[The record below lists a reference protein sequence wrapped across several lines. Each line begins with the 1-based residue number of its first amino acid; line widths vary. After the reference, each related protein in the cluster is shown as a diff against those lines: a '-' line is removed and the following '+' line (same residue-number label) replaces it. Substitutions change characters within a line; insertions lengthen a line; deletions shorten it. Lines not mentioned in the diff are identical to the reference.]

1 MRAPAMPP
9 AAPMSVD
16 IRTLDSTEP
25 APHARVRSPAG
36 MVWARFRENRAAMV
50 ALAFLVV
57 LAALAIAAPVVAD
70 LVGHGPNDLYRTTMV
85 DIYGLP
91 KGPNSSFW
99 FGADSAGRDLFVRVI
114 YGARV
119 SLMVGVV
126 ATAIAVVIGVV
137 LGLIA
142 GYRGGAID
150 TLFSR
155 LSDVVLAM
163 PLLLF
168 AIGISSACAT
178 SPQGCVNGTL
188 TPGVNLVI
196 VIIAIFSWPAMFR
209 IVRATT
215 LSVRES
221 TFIEA
226 SRAIGMRERNIMFRE
241 VLPNLLSP
249 VVVYAALLIPQSI
262 LFEAYLSFLGLGVPD
277 STPSWGGML
286 DQASQLF
293 TVAWWLMVFPGVFLL
308 ATILAFNVVADGLR
322 DAFDPRASE

>member
-16 IRTLDSTEP
+16 IRTLESTEP
-25 APHARVRSPAG
+25 APHVGVRSPTG

-50 ALAFLVV
+50 ALVFLVV
-57 LAALAIAAPVVAD
+57 LAALAIAAPVVAG

-119 SLMVGVV
+119 SLVVGVV

-178 SPQGCVNGTL
+178 SPQGCVSGTL

-293 TVAWWLMVFPGVFLL
+293 TVAWWLMVFPGIFLL

>member
-9 AAPMSVD
+9 AAPMSID
-16 IRTLDSTEP
+16 IRTFESTEP
-25 APHARVRSPAG
+25 APYARVRSPAG
-36 MVWARFRENRAAMV
+36 MVWARFRGNRAAVV
-50 ALAFLVV
+50 ALAFLAV
-57 LAALAIAAPVVAD
+57 LAVLAIAAPVVAD
-70 LVGHGPNDLYRTTMV
+70 LVGHGPNALYRTTMV

-119 SLMVGVV
+119 SLVVGVV

>member
-1 MRAPAMPP
+1 MPP

-16 IRTLDSTEP
+16 IRTLEP
-25 APHARVRSPAG
+25 TYLARHARLRSPAG
-36 MVWARFRENRAAMV
+36 IIWTRFRGNRAALT
-50 ALAFLVV
+50 ALVV
-57 LAALAIAAPVVAD
+57 LVILAALAIAAPLVAD
-70 LVGHGPNDLYRTTMV
+70 LVGHGPNDLYRTSML
-85 DIYGLP
+85 DSYGLP
-91 KGPNSSFW
+91 RGPNSGFW
-99 FGADSAGRDLFVRVI
+99 FGADGAGRDVFVRVI

-119 SLMVGVV
+119 SLLVGVV

-137 LGLIA
+137 LGLVA
-142 GYRGGAID
+142 GYRGGAVD
-150 TLFSR
+150 TLLSR
-155 LSDVVLAM
+155 VSDVVLAM

-168 AIGISSACAT
+168 AIGISSACSST
-178 SPQGCVNGTL
+178 PQGCIKGTL
-188 TPGVNLVI
+188 TPGLNLEI

-215 LSVRES
+215 LSLRES
-221 TFIEA
+221 TFVEA

-249 VVVYAALLIPQSI
+249 VVIYSALLVPQSI
-262 LFEAYLSFLGLGVPD
+262 LFEAVLSFLGLGVPD

-308 ATILAFNVVADGLR
+308 ATVLAFNLVADGLR
-322 DAFDPRASE
+322 DAFDPRTSK

>member
-16 IRTLDSTEP
+16 IRTLESTEP

-262 LFEAYLSFLGLGVPD
+262 LFEAYLSFLSLGVPD

-293 TVAWWLMVFPGVFLL
+293 TVAWWLMIFPGVFLL

>member
-16 IRTLDSTEP
+16 IRTLESTEP
-25 APHARVRSPAG
+25 APHAGVRSPTG
-36 MVWARFRENRAAMV
+36 MVWERFRGNRAAMV
-50 ALAFLVV
+50 ALVFLVV
-57 LAALAIAAPVVAD
+57 LAALAIAAPVVAG

-119 SLMVGVV
+119 SLVVGVV

-178 SPQGCVNGTL
+178 SPQGCVSGTL

-293 TVAWWLMVFPGVFLL
+293 TVAWWLMVFPGIFLL

>member
-1 MRAPAMPP
+1 
-9 AAPMSVD
+9 MSVD
-16 IRTLDSTEP
+16 IRTLESTTT

-36 MVWARFRENRAAMV
+36 MVWARFRANRAAMV
-50 ALAFLVV
+50 ALVFVV
-57 LAALAIAAPVVAD
+57 ILAALAIAAPLVAD
-70 LVGHGPNDLYRTTMV
+70 LVGHGPNDLYRTTML

-91 KGPNSSFW
+91 RGPNSSFW
-99 FGADSAGRDLFVRVI
+99 FGADGAGRDVFVRVI

-119 SLMVGVV
+119 SLMVGLV
-126 ATAIAVVIGVV
+126 ATGIAVVIGVV
-137 LGLIA
+137 LGLAA
-142 GYRGGAID
+142 GYHGGWVD
-150 TLFSR
+150 TLLSR
-155 LSDVVLAM
+155 LSDIVLAM

-168 AIGISSACAT
+168 AIGISSACST
-178 SPQGCVNGTL
+178 SPQGCVGGTL
-188 TPGVNLVI
+188 TPGLNLVI

-215 LSVRES
+215 LSLRES
-221 TFIEA
+221 TFVEA

-249 VVVYAALLIPQSI
+249 VVIYSALLIPQSI
-262 LFEAYLSFLGLGVPD
+262 LFEAALSFLGLGVPD

-322 DAFDPRASE
+322 DAFDPRSSE